1 LARLDLVRPYIEGV
15 PQPPCGNKGVDGW
28 HFAVDAVRSL
38 SLKDM
43 TRQDQEQNTLA
54 KLQNDAAGDVHLNG
68 LVPKGGGKDKG
79 RDQGERNDR
88 DVQND
93 DVAPKL
99 LTVDIGSSRASADIA
114 SYPPPGAGCPK
125 DYSAAGDD
133 DESLLA
139 KLVCEEVGSMAILM
153 VPARGAKITQSLPQ
167 VFEGCEL
174 QKLALVQGFGCRG
187 CELQKLA
194 RSAMYA
200 RV

>member
-1 LARLDLVRPYIEGV
+1 
-15 PQPPCGNKGVDGW
+15 
-28 HFAVDAVRSL
+28 
-38 SLKDM
+38 M